1 MTVTPVL
8 TGEKQY
14 SGKRI
19 AVIGSGMTG
28 LETAEFLLEQG
39 NTVTIIEMADRIA
52 PGAYPTNVRD
62 VLQRLEEGAVTFLPG
77 RRLERIGDGVLHLRR
92 KDGVLETVQT
102 DVTVLAI
109 GVRSRDGLAKECA
122 GHYERLYVIGDVG
135 KPGRI
140 GEATRSAFEL
150 ARSIR

>member
-1 MTVTPVL
+1 MEADKKIIDEYQPYAVILATGAEAAAPRIPGSEQDSVVTVTPVL
-8 TGEKQY
+8 TGGKQY

-102 DVTVLAI
+102 DVTCLLYT
-109 GVRSRDGLAKECA
+109 SRC
-122 GHYERLYVIGDVG
+122 V
-135 KPGRI
+135 
-140 GEATRSAFEL
+140 
-150 ARSIR
+150 

>member
-1 MTVTPVL
+1 
-8 TGEKQY
+8 
-14 SGKRI
+14 
-19 AVIGSGMTG
+19 
-28 LETAEFLLEQG
+28 
-39 NTVTIIEMADRIA
+39 MADRIA

-77 RRLERIGDGVLHLRR
+77 RQLERIGDGVLHLRR

-122 GHYERLYVIGDVG
+122 GHYERLYVIGDAG